1 MTVIPYAAE
10 RRARGLAPARPD
22 PMVAPG
28 RMVRLPHGLV
38 GTVAA
43 RGNDGR
49 LMVRSGDVVL
59 PCARDDVEPLRE
71 LAPGERV
78 RIDGGHSGTVI
89 AGMADGP
96 WWLVRLD
103 PCEDAGGDVL

>member
-1 MTVIPYAAE
+1 
-10 RRARGLAPARPD
+10 
-22 PMVAPG
+22 
-28 RMVRLPHGLV
+28 

-78 RIDGGHSGTVI
+78 RNDGGHYGTVI

-103 PCEDAGGDVL
+103 PCEDAGGDVQAVVHRGLITPIGMPPATRQAGLGDDGGRAA